1 MVHFMFHTQENLIV
15 LAHHYLHTPQWRM
28 LQSLPCTYDSVYVPY
43 TREYDACAYLLSLV
57 VLLHHDLHTS
67 QWRMLQSLHCT
78 FPTTKCELIL
88 ILLYT

>member
-28 LQSLPCTYDSVYVPY
+28 LQSLPCTYDSVHVPY
-43 TREYDACAYLLSLV
+43 TREFDACAYLLSLV

-67 QWRMLQSLHCT
+67 QWRMLQSLHYT
-78 FPTTKCELIL
+78 FSNDQM
-88 ILLYT
+88 